1 MLFLAKYQI
10 HSSICVRVWKK
21 WASGGDR
28 RDREN
33 PYVLCRTDIG
43 LDFDQA
49 RPGSP
54 ARWKSRRMIRA
65 AIAAGLQFVISHNLG
80 NGHTCLPAETLIQ
93 VAGTLL
99 EADRAAL
106 ELGLEAL
113 VQENELIVCACGG
126 RDFVFLPELY
136 AAETYIAGRDGPD
149 PFLLPGFGTVL

>member
-1 MLFLAKYQI
+1 MI
-10 HSSICVRVWKK
+10 
-21 WASGGDR
+21 
-28 RDREN
+28 REN

-49 RPGSP
+49 DGI
-54 ARWKSRRMIRA
+54 ARSMEITPDDPRR
-65 AIAAGLQFVISHNLG
+65 IAAGLQFVLSHNLG

-126 RDFVFLPELY
+126 RDFVFLPGTVCGGNLY
-136 AAETYIAGRDGPD
+136 RRADGPD